1 VSDARPRG
9 FASDNSAGVHPT
21 VLAAIAAVNEGHA
34 LAYGH
39 DPYSQEIERRVAAQ
53 FGERAQAFFV
63 FNGSAANVLSLRAA
77 CRPWQGAICAN
88 SAHVNVDECGAPESV
103 GGVKLLTVP
112 TPDGKLTPELAE
124 RWIDRIGE
132 EHVVQPRVLTVSQS
146 TELGTLYQPDEL
158 RALAEFAH
166 DHGLVLHVDGSRLTN
181 AAAALGVSLAEASTA
196 AGADIVSF
204 GGTKNGLLGGEAV
217 VFTEPDLADGFL
229 FLRKLTLQLASK
241 MRFVAAQFDAYLS
254 DELWR
259 RNAGHANAMAAR
271 LHDLVADIDGVHI
284 TRPAQANV
292 VFATLPTEAIAP
304 LQDEFAFYTWDERAD
319 EVRWMCSWDTTEAD
333 VDAFAAAIRRHV
345 SQLSTSPGPRTT
357 SARHPRKGRR

>member
-241 MRFVAAQFDAYLS
+241 MRFVAAQF
-254 DELWR
+254 
-259 RNAGHANAMAAR
+259 
-271 LHDLVADIDGVHI
+271 
-284 TRPAQANV
+284 TR
-292 VFATLPTEAIAP
+292 T
-304 LQDEFAFYTWDERAD
+304 
-319 EVRWMCSWDTTEAD
+319 
-333 VDAFAAAIRRHV
+333 
-345 SQLSTSPGPRTT
+345 
-357 SARHPRKGRR
+357 

>member
-1 VSDARPRG
+1 MSDVRPRG
-9 FASDNSAGVHPT
+9 FASDNSAGVHPS
-21 VLAAIAAVNEGHA
+21 VLSAIAAANTGHA

-39 DPYSQEIERRVAAQ
+39 DPYSQEIEGRVAAQ
-53 FGERAQAFFV
+53 FGDHAQAFFV

-77 CRPWQGAICAN
+77 CRPWQGAICAE
-88 SAHVNVDECGAPESV
+88 SAHVNIDECGAPESV
-103 GGVKLLTVP
+103 AGIKLLTVP
-112 TPDGKLTPELAE
+112 APDGKLTPELAE
-124 RWIDRIGE
+124 LRLERIGE

-146 TELGTLYQPDEL
+146 TELGTLYQPAEL

-166 DHGLVLHVDGSRLTN
+166 EHGLVLHVDGSRLTN
-181 AAAALGVSLAEASTA
+181 AAAALGVSLAAASTA

-217 VFTEPDLADGFL
+217 VFAEPELADGFL
-229 FLRKLTLQLASK
+229 YLRKLTLQLASK

-271 LHDLVADIDGVHI
+271 LHAAVADIEGVRI
-284 TRPAQANV
+284 TRATQANV
-292 VFATLPTEAIAP
+292 VFTTLPSEAIGP

-319 EVRWMCSWDTTEAD
+319 EVRWMCSWDTTESD
-333 VDAFAAAIRRHV
+333 VDAFAAAVRR
-345 SQLSTSPGPRTT
+345 QLTD
-357 SARHPRKGRR
+357 H

>member
-1 VSDARPRG
+1 MSGVRPRG
-9 FASDNSAGVHPT
+9 FASDNSSGVHPN
-21 VLAAIAAVNEGHA
+21 VLTAIAAINHGHT

-39 DPYSQEIERRVAAQ
+39 DPYTQEIERRVAAQ

-77 CRPWQGAICAN
+77 CRPWQAAICAE

-103 GGVKLLTVP
+103 AGVKLLTVP
-112 TPDGKLTPELAE
+112 TTDGKLTPELAE
-124 RWIDRIGE
+124 GRFDRIGD

-158 RALAEFAH
+158 RALADFAH
-166 DHGLVLHVDGSRLTN
+166 QHELVLHVDGSRLSN
-181 AAAALGVSLAEASTA
+181 AAAALGVPLAEASTA

-217 VFTEPDLADGFL
+217 VFAQPVLADGFL
-229 FLRKLTLQLASK
+229 YLRKLTLQLASK
-241 MRFVAAQFDAYLS
+241 MRFVAAQFDAYLD

-271 LHDLVADIDGVHI
+271 LHDAVAEIEGVRI
-284 TRPAQANV
+284 TRAAQSNV
-292 VFATLPTEAIAP
+292 VFATLPAEAIAP
-304 LQDEFAFYTWDERAD
+304 LQDEFAFYTWDERTG
-319 EVRWMCSWDTTEAD
+319 EVRWMCSWDTTESD
-333 VDAFAAAIRRHV
+333 VDAFAAAIRR
-345 SQLSTSPGPRTT
+345 QLTHR
-357 SARHPRKGRR
+357 

>member
-1 VSDARPRG
+1 MSDVRPRG
-9 FASDNSAGVHPT
+9 FASDNSGGVHPS
-21 VLAAIAAVNEGHA
+21 VLTAIAAVNDGHT

-77 CRPWQGAICAN
+77 CRPWQGAICAD

-103 GGVKLLTVP
+103 AGIKLLTVP
-112 TPDGKLTPELAE
+112 ATDGKLTPELAG
-124 RWIDRIGE
+124 RRIDRIGE

-146 TELGTLYQPDEL
+146 TELGTLYTPDEL

-166 DHGLVLHVDGSRLTN
+166 VRGLVLHVDGSRLTN
-181 AAAALGVSLAEASTA
+181 AAAALGVSLADATTA

-217 VFTEPDLADGFL
+217 VFVEPDLADGFL

-259 RNAGHANAMAAR
+259 RNASHANAMATR
-271 LHDLVADIDGVHI
+271 LHDAVADIDGVYI

-292 VFATLPTEAIAP
+292 VFATLPPEAIAP
-304 LQDEFAFYTWDERAD
+304 LQREFTFYTWDERAS

-333 VDAFAAAIRRHV
+333 VDAFAAAIRRQV
-345 SQLSTSPGPRTT
+345 SQLETAPES
-357 SARHPRKGRR
+357 

>member
-1 VSDARPRG
+1 MSGVRPRG
-9 FASDNSAGVHPT
+9 FASDNSGGVHPS
-21 VLAAIAAVNEGHA
+21 VLSAIAAVNDGHV

-39 DPYSQEIERRVAAQ
+39 DPYTQEVERRVAAQ
-53 FGERAQAFFV
+53 FGERTQAFFV

-77 CRPWQGAICAN
+77 CRPWQAAICAE
-88 SAHVNVDECGAPESV
+88 SAHVNVDECGAPESIA
-103 GGVKLLTVP
+103 GVKLLTVP

-124 RWIDRIGE
+124 RRFDRIGD

-158 RALAEFAH
+158 RALADFAH
-166 DHGLVLHVDGSRLTN
+166 QHGLVLHVDGSRLTN

-217 VFTEPDLADGFL
+217 VFADPELADGFL
-229 FLRKLTLQLASK
+229 YLRKLTLQLASK

-259 RNAGHANAMAAR
+259 SNAGHANAMAAR
-271 LHDLVADIDGVHI
+271 LHAAVADIEGVRI

-292 VFATLPTEAIAP
+292 VFATLPAEAIAP
-304 LQDEFAFYTWDERAD
+304 LQEEFAFYTWDERTG

-333 VDAFAAAIRRHV
+333 VDAFAAVIRR
-345 SQLSTSPGPRTT
+345 QLTPTARRGSG
-357 SARHPRKGRR
+357 SAL

>member
-1 VSDARPRG
+1 MNDTRPRG
-9 FASDNSAGVHPT
+9 FASDNSAGVHPS
-21 VLAAIAAVNEGHA
+21 VLTAIAAVNDGHV

-39 DPYSQEIERRVAAQ
+39 DPYTQEIERRVAAQ

-77 CRPWQGAICAN
+77 CRPWQGAICAD

-112 TPDGKLTPELAE
+112 TTDGKLTPELAE

-166 DHGLVLHVDGSRLTN
+166 GHGLVLHVDGSRLTN
-181 AAAALGVSLAEASTA
+181 AAAGLGVSLGEASTA
-196 AGADIVSF
+196 LGADIVSF

-217 VFTEPDLADGFL
+217 VFAEPELAEDFL
-229 FLRKLTLQLASK
+229 YLRKLTLQLASK
-241 MRFVAAQFDAYLS
+241 MRFVAAQFDAYLT
-254 DELWR
+254 DDLWH
-259 RNAGHANAMAAR
+259 RNAAHANAMAAR
-271 LHDLVADIDGVHI
+271 LQAAVAGVDGLRI
-284 TRPAQANV
+284 TRAVQANV
-292 VFATLPTEAIAP
+292 VFATLPAEAIGP
-304 LQDEFAFYTWDERAD
+304 LQDEFSFYTWDERGN
-319 EVRWMCSWDTTEAD
+319 EVRWMCSWDTTESD
-333 VDAFAAAIRRHV
+333 VDAFAAAIAQ
-345 SQLSTSPGPRTT
+345 QLAGDRAP
-357 SARHPRKGRR
+357 A